1 MAIFFSHPSNRAAE
15 YFYTI
20 WPWVAT
26 SSWFLIIL
34 VLIFYYSRFVYLST
48 IKVSPL
54 IPMPPGGENFRMR
67 EVSYVYDIIVNPEL
81 EIRPADIEVL
91 SVIDQGFFG
100 SVYLAKRIADETL
113 VVLKARVFRFDHF
126 R

>member
-1 MAIFFSHPSNRAAE
+1 
-15 YFYTI
+15 
-20 WPWVAT
+20 
-26 SSWFLIIL
+26 
-34 VLIFYYSRFVYLST
+34 
-48 IKVSPL
+48 
-54 IPMPPGGENFRMR
+54 MPPGGENFRMR